1 MTLSWTTTLIYTDA
15 KDKINPLQIC
25 KSILKHPSLKVGF
38 LCNSQNPRGCKR
50 CMHVLNVSSASNACL
65 VSFNSNADIIYLGL
79 KSNLTTA
86 LLTSKQM
93 VLQASTGHEFIHQQ
107 PLVILRAV
115 PNQFHQILVMKLT
128 KKVHLCLESRI
139 PKKKPS

>member
-1 MTLSWTTTLIYTDA
+1 MQ
-15 KDKINPLQIC
+15 K
-25 KSILKHPSLKVGF
+25 G
-38 LCNSQNPRGCKR
+38 
-50 CMHVLNVSSASNACL
+50 CMHVLNASWASDACL

-115 PNQFHQILVMKLT
+115 PNQFHQIWVMKLT

-139 PKKKPS
+139 PKKKLS

>member
-1 MTLSWTTTLIYTDA
+1 MQ
-15 KDKINPLQIC
+15 K
-25 KSILKHPSLKVGF
+25 G
-38 LCNSQNPRGCKR
+38 
-50 CMHVLNVSSASNACL
+50 CMHLLNASWASDACL
-65 VSFNSNADIIYLGL
+65 FSFNSNADIIYLGL

-93 VLQASTGHEFIHQQ
+93 VLQASTGHEFIYQQ

-115 PNQFHQILVMKLT
+115 PDQFHQIWMMKLT

-139 PKKKPS
+139 PKKKLS

>member
-1 MTLSWTTTLIYTDA
+1 MTLSWTVTLICTDA
-15 KDKINPLQIC
+15 RDKINPLQIC

-38 LCNSQNPRGCKR
+38 LCNSQNPRGHKR
-50 CMHVLNVSSASNACL
+50 VYACAECVISIKCL
-65 VSFNSNADIIYLGL
+65 PCQFQQQCSIIYLGL

-115 PNQFHQILVMKLT
+115 PNQFHQIWVMKLT
-128 KKVHLCLESRI
+128 KKVHLCLESQI
-139 PKKKPS
+139 PKKKLS